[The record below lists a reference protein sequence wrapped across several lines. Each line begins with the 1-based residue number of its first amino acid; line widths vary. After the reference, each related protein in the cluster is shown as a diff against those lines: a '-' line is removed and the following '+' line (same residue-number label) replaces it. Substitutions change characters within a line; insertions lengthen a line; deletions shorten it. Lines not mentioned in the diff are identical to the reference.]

1 MTKRKPWETPENG
14 ANEPLARKLA
24 DLGPLMRETAD
35 ADNEPP
41 DPAFLE
47 RLKDALPP
55 LPQCCKVVGSR
66 PEMRGPGPM
75 RNTTFTWLWS
85 ISTRFTTV
93 RMIPRWASQSR

>member
-47 RLKDALPP
+47 RLKDALLREHWPTLEDDAP
-55 LPQCCKVVGSR
+55 KQD
-66 PEMRGPGPM
+66 
-75 RNTTFTWLWS
+75 
-85 ISTRFTTV
+85 
-93 RMIPRWASQSR
+93 Q